1 MRGKSLSF
9 KFDESQIIRYVIR
22 KTKQNNIDNIARTK
36 AYLRYYV
43 RHQEIWWSLLASL
56 VSRNAG
62 WNMTD
67 LCNPIY
73 RELLKRKDRKL
84 LFLSYERPNWLIFHD
99 AYPQLLLYELS
110 KKHQRNLFHLLKYF
124 HISSFMQQEW
134 SYFFEHRDVERL
146 TKALIINEQFVIQK
160 PVIEHPLFSKH
171 VFQTL
176 KYHLQEWLQF
186 SFVIF
191 PTLSGKLYGIVVKD
205 FPYVESRIT
214 LGKQLMRLLFKMEES
229 SNIQSF
235 ALRAEI
241 TSSRNDYEK
250 YLGFDTYTHNPL
262 LRRALP
268 VVKYHRRQMKDWS
281 KRVTNIH
288 SLFADVPLP
297 NNIDL
302 TNWYKKKQKQLFV
315 TKKIKE
321 TYF

>member
-124 HISSFMQQEW
+124 HISSFMQLEW
-134 SYFFEHRDVERL
+134 SYFL
-146 TKALIINEQFVIQK
+146 N
-160 PVIEHPLFSKH
+160 
-171 VFQTL
+171 
-176 KYHLQEWLQF
+176 
-186 SFVIF
+186 
-191 PTLSGKLYGIVVKD
+191 IVMWNV
-205 FPYVESRIT
+205 
-214 LGKQLMRLLFKMEES
+214 
-229 SNIQSF
+229 
-235 ALRAEI
+235 
-241 TSSRNDYEK
+241 
-250 YLGFDTYTHNPL
+250 
-262 LRRALP
+262 
-268 VVKYHRRQMKDWS
+268 
-281 KRVTNIH
+281 
-288 SLFADVPLP
+288 
-297 NNIDL
+297 
-302 TNWYKKKQKQLFV
+302 
-315 TKKIKE
+315 
-321 TYF
+321 